1 VRHRLL
7 EHLLALLQVEERLA
21 LLGVAQRSHDDLVEQ
36 ARGTLD
42 DLEMAVVE
50 RVERP
55 GDEGDGHDGACSPWA
70 AGSGVAGA
78 EWTTVTMVLP

>member
-1 VRHRLL
+1 L

-42 DLEMAVVE
+42 DLEMAVVNGSND
-50 RVERP
+50 R
-55 GDEGDGHDGACSPWA
+55 DEGDGHDGACSPWA
-70 AGSGVAGA
+70 AGSGVAVRSGPRSR
-78 EWTTVTMVLP
+78 WYCRSGVIS